1 MQKLHD
7 RTWTW
12 DLPAPPAALWPY
24 LSDTARFNEA
34 AGTPRYAVEEITQ
47 PDGSVRRR
55 ATASYKGV
63 AVEWDDSPFEWV
75 FEREFRQMRIF
86 QRGPLQSLG
95 PALKLEAGPDGGS
108 RVTYRLGGTPRGFL
122 GHLLFATGLLGKIG
136 KGLEEMVRQAASFAA
151 GQADMP
157 FLYTPPEPAPEQR
170 ERLASLTRQI
180 AAGSYHHNLADR
192 LAGHI
197 ATAQEVDLIRIRPR
211 RLARDWQV
219 PVRHVAELCLEA
231 THLGLLGLSW
241 NLLCP
246 RCGGAKATAATLDQL
261 PQQAHCPSCN
271 IAYDGNFTSNIEI
284 SFRPAPAIRSIGEG
298 EFCMGGPHVSRHILV
313 QQILQPGEQRRIVV
327 TLPAGEYRLRTLE
340 PGGECVIV
348 HDGGAFPT
356 MIAEDAAT
364 PDFTMRAATGDTIGG
379 LVLHNLSSRQL
390 TFVIESRAWRSDALT
405 AHEVTTL
412 QAFRDLLPTQVLRE
426 GEDVGIDSITLMFT
440 DLEGSTA
447 LYERLGDAAAYRLV
461 RRHFS
466 FLAESIREHDGAL
479 IKTIGDAVMAA
490 FATPE
495 QAVRAAL
502 EIRDR
507 IGAFNRDYLSELAA
521 EGQAA
526 EAAPELA
533 IGLKMGLHGGR
544 CIAVTLNERLDY
556 FGSTVNMA
564 ARLQGRSRRG
574 EVVLSAPL
582 AADPAVAPLLADR
595 PINHESAELKGFEK
609 PVPFVRLT
617 A

>member
-1 MQKLHD
+1 MQKQHE

-12 DLPAPPAALWPY
+12 DLPAAPAALWPY

-47 PDGSVRRR
+47 PDGSVRRH

-63 AVEWDDSPFEWV
+63 AVEWDDPPFEWV
-75 FEREFRQMRIF
+75 TEREFRQKRIF
-86 QRGPLQSLG
+86 RRGPLYSLG
-95 PALKLEAGPDGGS
+95 PSLQLEATANGGS
-108 RVTYRLGGTPRGFL
+108 RVTYRVTGEPRGIV
-122 GHLLFATGLLGKIG
+122 GHLLFATGLLDKIG
-136 KGLEEMVRQAASFAA
+136 KGLEGMVRQVANFAA
-151 GQADMP
+151 GHADVP
-157 FLYTPPEPAPEQR
+157 LLYDPPALTPEQR
-170 ERLASLTRQI
+170 ERLAGLTRQVM
-180 AAGSYHHNLADR
+180 AGAYHHRLADR
-192 LAGHI
+192 LAAHV

-211 RLARDWQV
+211 KLARDWRV
-219 PVRHVAELCLEA
+219 PVRHVAELCLDA
-231 THLGLLGLSW
+231 TRLGLLGLSW

-246 RCGGAKATAATLDQL
+246 RCGGAKVTATTLEQL
-261 PQQAHCPSCN
+261 PKQAHCASCN
-271 IAYDGNFTSNIEI
+271 IAYDGSFTSNIEI
-284 SFRPAPAIRSIGEG
+284 SFHPAPSIRAIGEG

-313 QQILQPGEQRRIVV
+313 QQILQPGETRSVAAD
-327 TLPAGEYRLRTLE
+327 LPAGEYRLRTLE
-340 PGGECVIV
+340 PGGECVV
-348 HDGGAFPT
+348 RHDGGAFPGL
-356 MIAEDAAT
+356 IAEDATA
-364 PDFTMRAATGDTIGG
+364 PAFTIRS
-379 LVLHNLSSRQL
+379 VLGENDGRILMENRSSRLL

-412 QAFRDLLPTQVLRE
+412 QAFRDLLPTQVLRS

-447 LYERLGDAAAYRLV
+447 LYETLGDAAAYRLV
-461 RRHFS
+461 RRHFG
-466 FLAESIREHDGAL
+466 FLADSIREHDGAL

-507 IGAFNRDYLSELAA
+507 IGAFNEDYRRELAA
-521 EGQAA
+521 EGQAT
-526 EAAPELA
+526 EAA
-533 IGLKMGLHGGR
+533 IGLKMGLHAGR

-564 ARLQGRSRRG
+564 ARLQGRSQRG
-574 EVVLSAPL
+574 EVVLSEQL
-582 AADPAVAPLLADR
+582 AADPAVAPLLQGRDLR
-595 PINHESAELKGFEK
+595 HESAALKGFEK